1 MREQRL
7 ARVFVELADTL
18 VDDFD
23 VIEFLHILAARCVEL
38 LDVQAAG
45 LMLGDP
51 SGRLRP
57 AAASSENARLLE
69 VFESQTEAGPCVDC
83 YHSGQPV
90 VNADLDNPRWPNFT
104 EAARSA
110 GFVAVHALP
119 LRLRGEVIGALN
131 LFHGGQRTLTD
142 ADLHLGQALAD
153 ISTISILSQ
162 RSHSEQ
168 ETLASQLQAALT
180 SRIVI
185 EQAKGVLAARLDM
198 PMDTAF
204 DVLRKLARS
213 RQQRL
218 SDLAHLVAN
227 GDRETV
233 QTLTEQARAGQAQVA
248 TELPDGL

>member
-51 SGRLRP
+51 GGRLRP

-83 YHSGQPV
+83 YRSGQPV

-131 LFHGGQRTLTD
+131 LFHGGQRTLSD

-185 EQAKGVLAARLDM
+185 EQAKGVLAEHGGVD
-198 PMDTAF
+198 MDTAF
-204 DVLRKLARS
+204 AALRAFSRNANLKVGDVAASLVSRS
-213 RQQRL
+213 RAPVTVLGAVPRQR
-218 SDLAHLVAN
+218 
-227 GDRETV
+227 R
-233 QTLTEQARAGQAQVA
+233 
-248 TELPDGL
+248 

>member
-7 ARVFVELADTL
+7 ARAFVELADTL

-23 VIEFLHILAARCVEL
+23 VIDFLHTLASRCVEL
-38 LDVQAAG
+38 LDVHAAG
-45 LMLGDP
+45 LMLGDAG
-51 SGRLRP
+51 GRLRP

-83 YHSGQPV
+83 FTTGRPV
-90 VNADLDNPRWPNFT
+90 VNADLGNPRWPNFT
-104 EAARSA
+104 EAAREA

-131 LFHGGQRTLTD
+131 LFHGDSRTLSD
-142 ADLHLGQALAD
+142 ADLHIGQALAD

-168 ETLASQLQAALT
+168 ETLATQLQNALT

-185 EQAKGVLAARLDM
+185 EQAKGVLAARLGL
-198 PMDTAF
+198 PMEEAF
-204 DVLRKLARS
+204 AVLRRHARS
-213 RQQRL
+213 KQQRL
-218 SDLAHLVAN
+218 SDVARRVAEGDDETLLAFA
-227 GDRETV
+227 R
-233 QTLTEQARAGQAQVA
+233 QARLLPADSA
-248 TELPDGL
+248 ELPDLP